1 MANLIGHTINERY
14 KLEALLGDGGMGTVY
29 RAYDLNLDRQMAI
42 KLMHSHFARR
52 SEFRARLIQEAKTA
66 AQLDHPSVVGIYDF
80 GELYDKMRDGVENYL
95 SREETETSLSQAVYR
110 WSTRKKTSEKIGKPI
125 FALAKYEKIYRITIP
140 IGGAGLI
147 LISTDLDV
155 DVNGIVDKILK
166 IKENYN

>member
-1 MANLIGHTINERY
+1 MEYEKICDEILDCDSKIRY
-14 KLEALLGDGGMGTVY
+14 
-29 RAYDLNLDRQMAI
+29 
-42 KLMHSHFARR
+42 
-52 SEFRARLIQEAKTA
+52 
-66 AQLDHPSVVGIYDF
+66 VGIYDF
-80 GELYDKMRDGVENYL
+80 GELYDKMREGVENYL

-147 LISTDLDV
+147 LISTELDV